1 MLRRLFL
8 LHIRLEEGLQPVTPE
23 LKWPTKNPRQTC
35 TSSNEWSESK
45 SNLAVSVPSSLD
57 RVLSGTLEKCG
68 ADPCQRLE
76 ILVQIQGRRTYCNAQ
91 LLCHFCRY
99 LACRFSMASEQKK
112 RARPVPKAS
121 QRSKKR
127 QKIDP
132 VKNGPATVE
141 KRAVALDALPW
152 NEVEM
157 PDMFEDAEGFFGL
170 EEVEGVEVIREGD
183 TVKFVCV
190 NARQKINDLLSLGD
204 CCLPNGRGRG

>member
-1 MLRRLFL
+1 M
-8 LHIRLEEGLQPVTPE
+8 V
-23 LKWPTKNPRQTC
+23 
-35 TSSNEWSESK
+35 
-45 SNLAVSVPSSLD
+45 
-57 RVLSGTLEKCG
+57 
-68 ADPCQRLE
+68 
-76 ILVQIQGRRTYCNAQ
+76 
-91 LLCHFCRY
+91 
-99 LACRFSMASEQKK
+99 SEQKK

-127 QKIDP
+127 QKIEP
-132 VKNGPATVE
+132 GRNGSAKVE

-190 NARQKINDLLSLGD
+190 SAGQKIKHLLSIGD
-204 CCLPNGRGRG
+204 CCRTNGR